1 MSTRSAGPEKAN
13 GHKAASPEELRAQ
26 VERTRRELGETVG
39 ELAAKADVKAA
50 ARQKVTEVKGRARHL
65 AEDRSEDPRTYAVAA
80 AACVQIGLTVL
91 LRVRRHRADRR
102 M

>member
-1 MSTRSAGPEKAN
+1 MSTRHAGPQKAD
-13 GHKAASPEELRAQ
+13 GHKASSPEELRAE

-50 ARQKVTEVKGRARHL
+50 AREKMTEVKGQARHM
-65 AEDRSEDPRTYAVAA
+65 AQDRREDPRTYAVAA
-80 AACVQIGLTVL
+80 AACALAGLAVL
-91 LRVRRHRADRR
+91 LRMRRHRTGRR